1 MGYQVLFSEEA
12 SKEIKKLDKPTKVLL
27 EKWLRK
33 HLVGCENPR
42 AFGKGLTA
50 DKASLWRYRIGDY
63 RLICDIRD
71 KELIILAVTF
81 GHRREINMNK
91 R

>member
-1 MGYQVLFSEEA
+1 MGYKVLFSSEA
-12 SKEIKKLDKPTKVLL
+12 AKEIKKLDKSTKTIL

-50 DKASLWRYRIGDY
+50 DKTGLWRYRIGNY
-63 RLICDIRD
+63 RLICEIKDD
-71 KELIILAVTF
+71 ELIILALTF
-81 GHRREINMNK
+81 GHRSEVYE
-91 R
+91 